1 MKIQIYSEQNEDIL
15 KSKEPKLALISY
27 DEETAIVGLLDDVHN
42 FWQSQKPI
50 ASQLSASIFAV
61 EGVEHHILLEK
72 SGYDSR
78 TLDKYYRIIF
88 DDETADWTFVCPSDY
103 KGITDKQKRIKAFYN
118 EGFAAISKFLSEIN
132 CFCDI
137 NIPKRYRRHFE
148 IM

>member
-1 MKIQIYSEQNEDIL
+1 ECI
-15 KSKEPKLALISY
+15 
-27 DEETAIVGLLDDVHN
+27 
-42 FWQSQKPI
+42 
-50 ASQLSASIFAV
+50 
-61 EGVEHHILLEK
+61 EHHILLEK

-88 DDETADWTFVCPSDY
+88 DDETADWTFVCPIDY
-103 KGITDKQKRIKAFYN
+103 KGITDKQKRIKTFYN
-118 EGFAAISKFLSEIN
+118 EGFAVISKFLSEIN

>member
-27 DEETAIVGLLDDVHN
+27 DEETAIVGLIDEC
-42 FWQSQKPI
+42 I
-50 ASQLSASIFAV
+50 
-61 EGVEHHILLEK
+61 EHHILLEK

-88 DDETADWTFVCPSDY
+88 DDETADWTFVCPIDY
-103 KGITDKQKRIKAFYN
+103 KGITDKQKRIKTFYN
-118 EGFAAISKFLSEIN
+118 EGFAVISKFLSEIN